1 MPNDKLNLS
10 LDEELVTYRRRRSR
24 TDRKAPYFICGL
36 GGANRHGES
45 MNVVEVLA
53 GLSPAAIKLFSAM
66 LKTRV
71 VESNLVLREQ
81 LVKNGVDS
89 RSVDNHMPLLM
100 AVDLVRRISRG
111 VYMINPMAV
120 MPPNGT
126 EARAVF
132 AAAASYLASG
142 KN

>member
-1 MPNDKLNLS
+1 
-10 LDEELVTYRRRRSR
+10 
-24 TDRKAPYFICGL
+24 
-36 GGANRHGES
+36 

-66 LKTRV
+66 LKARV
-71 VESNLVLREQ
+71 VDSNLVLREQ
-81 LVKNGVDS
+81 LVKGGVDS

-111 VYMINPMAV
+111 VYMINPLAV

-126 EARAVF
+126 EARAV
-132 AAAASYLASG
+132 YLAAG